1 MRTPGSSVLTLK
13 EMGAIRGFLVGESL
27 EILTLESQR
36 PELLRDG
43 LSSVQSREGKRHSTG
58 WKGRGW
64 AEGTQ
69 AIS

>member
-43 LSSVQSREGKRHSTG
+43 LSSVQSREGKPG